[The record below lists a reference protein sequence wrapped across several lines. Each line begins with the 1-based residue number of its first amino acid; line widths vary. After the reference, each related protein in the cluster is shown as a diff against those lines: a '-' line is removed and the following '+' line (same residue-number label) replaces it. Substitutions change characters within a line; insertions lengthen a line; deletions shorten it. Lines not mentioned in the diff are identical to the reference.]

1 MQVCGIVK
9 RQIRAR
15 RVGHVAGVARSIS
28 DGGTSPV
35 GEAVVERGRNLIGI
49 RAKLLNFLIRR
60 PTQEDL
66 IKQGIIKG
74 TGIIRTTNASVG
86 VCLLL
91 GFLNDRFVF

>member
-1 MQVCGIVK
+1 M
-9 RQIRAR
+9 
-15 RVGHVAGVARSIS
+15 
-28 DGGTSPV
+28 

-74 TGIIRTTNASVG
+74 THIIKTTNASVG
-86 VCLLL
+86 AACCL
-91 GFLNDRFVF
+91 GFLMTDFSF